1 MPSRPYTGGRLFGS
15 SLKLTSVHWTSPWWW
30 NRSSNFLLKNNCLH
44 LKKPF
49 FLFRDTKGYPTS
61 SQLVLIQSVD
71 TVAIYRGGFLTVQN
85 RKGIQV
91 ERAVNDRRQMWEE
104 DVGERTFCIVYLWVT
119 GAWLTMLFWFEGMT
133 CILTQSKIDTMP
145 YQRMLLN

>member
-1 MPSRPYTGGRLFGS
+1 MPSRPYTGGRLFGF
-15 SLKLTSVHWTSPWWW
+15 SLKLTSVLWTSPWWW
-30 NRSSNFLLKNNCLH
+30 NRSSDFLLKNNCLH

-91 ERAVNDRRQMWEE
+91 ECAVNDHRQMWEE
-104 DVGERTFCIVYLWVT
+104 DVGGRTFCIVYLWVT
-119 GAWLTMLFWFEGMT
+119 CAWLTMLLCFEGMT
-133 CILTQSKIDTMP
+133 CILTQSKIDTIP
-145 YQRMLLN
+145 YQHMLLN